1 MEDTPKPEELQLGDS
16 FARILTETT
25 QSLVCVLD
33 REGRILLFNEACE
46 RATGYARDE
55 VLGRLAQ
62 DVVIPSEEREAFS
75 DFLAFV
81 WRTGTSSPQV
91 GHWRTKDGGRR
102 LIAWSN
108 RPMEDASGLITTGID
123 ITDRESNRDGALE
136 GDPEAKL
143 VEVSRVANEHKAL
156 RRVATLVASEA
167 SPERI
172 FTSVSAEV
180 ARVLQV
186 NATAVVRYVGDGT
199 AEMVGRHNRDSTDVL
214 PLGTRL
220 PLDDDSALAQV
231 ARSATPARID
241 DWGGSTAA
249 ERFRYGYRSTA
260 AAPIV
265 VGGVLWGA
273 VAIASEQSLPL
284 DAESRLGE
292 FAELVSLAVASA
304 QARTD
309 LVASRARLVKAGDD
323 QRRRLER
330 NLHDGAQA
338 RLVSVALQLR
348 VARAS
353 LQRRPEAVPDLL
365 EEAARELDA
374 GLAELREIARGLHP
388 ALLVDHGLRRALE
401 VLAERLPLPVA
412 LTVIDE
418 RLPELLEATVYYIAA
433 EALTNA
439 AKHAAADGIALTVAR
454 DGAVLRCTI
463 ADDGCGGA
471 DPAGGTGLLGLRD
484 RAEAVGGTLSFT
496 SPPGQGT
503 TVVASLPLDVQ

>member
-1 MEDTPKPEELQLGDS
+1 MEDTPTPEELELGDS

-46 RATGYARDE
+46 RATGYSRNE
-55 VLGRLAQ
+55 VLGQLAQ
-62 DVVIPSEEREAFS
+62 DFVIPSEEREAFS
-75 DFLAFV
+75 DFLDFV

-91 GHWRTKDGGRR
+91 GHWKTKDGARR

-108 RPMEDASGLITTGID
+108 RPLDGTGLVTTGID

-199 AEMVGRHNRDSTDVL
+199 AEMVGRHNRDSSAVL

-220 PLDDDSALAQV
+220 PLDDGSALAQV
-231 ARSATPARID
+231 ARTAAPARID

-265 VGGVLWGA
+265 VGGALWGA
-273 VAIASEQSLPL
+273 VAIASEEALPAE
-284 DAESRLGE
+284 AESRLGE

-309 LVASRARLVKAGDD
+309 LIASRARLVKAGDD

-353 LQRRPEAVPDLL
+353 LQRNPDAVPKLL
-365 EEAARELDA
+365 EDAARELDA

-401 VLAERLPLPVA
+401 VLAERLPLPIA
-412 LTVIDE
+412 LSVIEE
-418 RLPELLEATVYYIAA
+418 RLPELLEATVYYIVA

-439 AKHAAADGIALTVAR
+439 AKHADADGASVTIAR

-463 ADDGCGGA
+463 ADDGIGGA

-503 TVVASLPLDVQ
+503 TIVAALPLDVT

>member
-1 MEDTPKPEELQLGDS
+1 MDDTPQPEELQLGDS

-25 QSLVCVLD
+25 QSLVCVMD

-46 RATGYARDE
+46 RATGYTRDE
-55 VLGRLAQ
+55 VLGRDAR
-62 DVVIPSEEREAFS
+62 DFVIPSEEREAFS
-75 DFLAFV
+75 DFLDFV
-81 WRTGTSSPQV
+81 WRTRTSSPQV
-91 GHWRTKDGGRR
+91 GHWKTKDGGRR

-108 RPMEDASGLITTGID
+108 RPMDGTGLITTGID

-199 AEMVGRHNRDSTDVL
+199 AEMVGRHNRDSADVL
-214 PLGTRL
+214 PLGTKL
-220 PLDDDSALAQV
+220 PMDDDSALAQV
-231 ARSATPARID
+231 ARTAAPARID
-241 DWGGSTAA
+241 DWAGGTAA

-273 VAIASEQSLPL
+273 VAIASEEPLPI
-284 DAESRLGE
+284 DAETRLGE

-309 LVASRARLVKAGDD
+309 LIASRARLVKAGDD

-365 EEAARELDA
+365 ETAARELDA

-388 ALLVDHGLRRALE
+388 ALLVDHGLQRALE

-412 LTVIDE
+412 LDVLDE
-418 RLPELLEATVYYIAA
+418 RLPEILEATVYYIAA
-433 EALTNA
+433 EALTNVA
-439 AKHAAADGIALTVAR
+439 RHADASTASMTVAR
-454 DGAVLRCTI
+454 DGGVLRATI
-463 ADDGCGGA
+463 SDDGRGGA
-471 DPAGGTGLLGLRD
+471 DPEGGTGLLGLRD
-484 RAEAVGGTLSFT
+484 RAEAVGGTLSFV
-496 SPPGQGT
+496 SPPGRGT
-503 TVVASLPLDVQ
+503 TIVAALPLDMD